1 MLGSP
6 FDLWKDDE
14 SCGEY
19 LTRQGVSRRQFLS
32 LCGRV
37 AAVLGCGGLILGN
50 QTEALAKEIADK
62 LSGARRPVVVWLQL
76 QECTGCMESALRSGD
91 RTLESLILSMISLE
105 YNELLMAPSGEQAEA
120 ALGKAIEQPHLL
132 VVNGSIPLRD
142 KGVYCVIG
150 GETAES
156 LLRRAAKNAS
166 AVLAVGACAHYGCI
180 QAAHPDP
187 TGAVG
192 VADIIKDRQVV
203 NLPGC
208 PPIGEVITATL
219 LYYLVYGHM
228 PQVDYD
234 GRPLFAYGQRIHD
247 KCPRRAHYD
256 AGQFVVSFDD
266 DNARKGYCLYKMG
279 CKGPATFAPC
289 PVIEWNLGCSFPIKA
304 GHPCLGCT
312 ERNFFDQMTP
322 FYKRLPGL
330 DVPGVGVELTANRI
344 GGAAVGASLAGVAVH
359 SAATVLRKHQSRKE
373 EPETLPL
380 AALGEA
386 EITGQDNDTAKQD
399 NKTTKSKW

>member
-6 FDLWKDDE
+6 FDLWKEEE
-14 SCGEY
+14 SCAEY
-19 LTRQGVSRRQFLS
+19 LARQGVSRRQFLS

-37 AAVLGCGGLILGN
+37 AAVLGCGGLVAGGR
-50 QTEALAKEIADK
+50 TEALAKEIAGR
-62 LSGARRPVVVWLQL
+62 LESARRPIVVWLQL
-76 QECTGCMESALRSGD
+76 QECTGCLESALRSGD
-91 RTLESLILSMISLE
+91 RTLESLILSMVSLE
-105 YNELLMAPSGEQAEA
+105 YNELLMAPSGDQANEVLSK
-120 ALGKAIEQPHLL
+120 ALEQPHLL

-156 LLRRAAKNAS
+156 LLRRAAKNAT
-166 AVLAVGACAHYGCI
+166 AVLAVGACAHYGCV
-180 QAAHPDP
+180 QAARPDP

-192 VADIIKDRQVV
+192 VSDIIKDRPVV
-203 NLPGC
+203 NLAGC

-219 LYYLVYGHM
+219 LYYLVYGHA
-228 PQVDYD
+228 PPVDHD

-256 AGQFVVSFDD
+256 AGQFVTGFDD
-266 DNARKGYCLYKMG
+266 EGARKGYCLYKMG

-289 PVIEWNLGCSFPIKA
+289 PVIEWNQGTGFPIRA

-312 ERNFFDQMTP
+312 ERHFFDRMTP
-322 FYKRLPGL
+322 FYKRLPDL
-330 DVPGVGVELTANRI
+330 EVPGTGVELTANTI
-344 GGAAVGASLAGVAVH
+344 GVAMAGASLAGVAVH

-373 EPETLPL
+373 EPESLPL
-380 AALGEA
+380 AALGE
-386 EITGQDNDTAKQD
+386 EDIPGQD
-399 NKTTKSKW
+399 NKTTKE

>member
-6 FDLWKDDE
+6 FDLWKEEE
-14 SCGEY
+14 SCAEY
-19 LTRQGVSRRQFLS
+19 LARQGVSRRQFLT

-37 AAVLGCGGLILGN
+37 AAVLGCGGLVAGGH
-50 QTEALAKEIADK
+50 TKALAKEVADR
-62 LSGARRPVVVWLQL
+62 LATARRPVVVWLQL
-76 QECTGCMESALRSGD
+76 QECTGCLESALRSGD
-91 RTLESLILSMISLE
+91 RTIESLILSMISLE
-105 YNELLMAPSGEQAEA
+105 YNELLMAPSGDQANA
-120 ALGKAIEQPHLL
+120 SLSKAIEQPHLL
-132 VVNGSIPLRD
+132 VVNGSIPLND

-156 LLRRAAKNAS
+156 LLRRAAKDAV
-166 AVLAVGACAHYGCI
+166 AVLAVGACAHYGSV
-180 QAAHPDP
+180 QAARPNP

-219 LYYLVYGHM
+219 LYYLVYGHT
-228 PQVDYD
+228 PPVDHD
-234 GRPLFAYGQRIHD
+234 GRPLFAYSQRIHD

-256 AGQFVVSFDD
+256 AGQFVTGFDD
-266 DNARKGYCLYKMG
+266 EGARKGYCLYKMG

-289 PVIEWNLGCSFPIKA
+289 PVIGWNQGTGFPIRA

-330 DVPGVGVELTANRI
+330 DVPGTGVELTANVI
-344 GGAAVGASLAGVAVH
+344 GTAVAGASLAGVAVH
-359 SAATVLRKHQSRKE
+359 SGATVLRKHQSRKE
-373 EPETLPL
+373 EPESLPL
-380 AALGEA
+380 AALGEGDA
-386 EITGQDNDTAKQD
+386 TGQDKD
-399 NKTTKSKW
+399 TTK

>member
-14 SCGEY
+14 TCSEY
-19 LTRQGVSRRQFLS
+19 LARQGISRRQFLT

-37 AAVLGCGGLILGN
+37 AAVLGCGGLVAGGR
-50 QTEALAKEIADK
+50 TEALAREIADR
-62 LSGARRPVVVWLQL
+62 LTGAKRPVVVWLQL
-76 QECTGCMESALRSGD
+76 QECTGCLESALRSGD
-91 RTLESLILSMISLE
+91 RTIENLILSMVSLE
-105 YNELLMAPSGEQAEA
+105 YNELLMAPSGEQANA
-120 ALGKAIEQPHLL
+120 ALSKAIEQPHLL
-132 VVNGSIPLRD
+132 VVNGSIPLND

-150 GETAES
+150 GETAEA
-156 LLRRAAKNAS
+156 LLRRAAINAT

-203 NLPGC
+203 NLAGC

-219 LYYLVYGHM
+219 LYYLVYGHT
-228 PQVDYD
+228 PPVDHD
-234 GRPLFAYGQRIHD
+234 GRPLFAYSQRIHD

-256 AGQFVVSFDD
+256 AGQFVASFDD
-266 DNARKGYCLYKMG
+266 NNARKGYCLYKMG

-289 PVIEWNLGCSFPIKA
+289 PVIGWNQGTGFPIRA

-312 ERNFFDQMTP
+312 ERRFFDQMTP
-322 FYKRLPGL
+322 FYKRIPDL
-330 DVPGVGVELTANRI
+330 DVPGIGVELTANRI
-344 GGAAVGASLAGVAVH
+344 GAVMAGASLAGVAVH
-359 SAATVLRKHQSRKE
+359 SAATVLRKHRSRKE
-373 EPETLPL
+373 EPESLPL
-380 AALGEA
+380 AALGE
-386 EITGQDNDTAKQD
+386 EDTPGQDKD
-399 NKTTKSKW
+399 TTKE